1 MVVFSTIFDL
11 KVVTMAVRVVRDV
24 KVSSNGASGNSWGMP
39 AAGTRTAPSTNP
51 TEIGVSTVAYRS
63 ASLWE

>member
-1 MVVFSTIFDL
+1 
-11 KVVTMAVRVVRDV
+11 MAVRVVRDV

-39 AAGTRTAPSTNP
+39 AVETRTAPSTNP